1 MKRCVEC
8 GKRLKVGDVQSDNA
22 DEGYCQKCLSTMSVN
37 DLVDSL
43 AADQDDILNAFE
55 YYPIRRAD
63 R

>member
-1 MKRCVEC
+1 MKRCAEC
-8 GKRLKVGDVQSDNA
+8 SKRLKVGDVQSDDA

-55 YYPIRRAD
+55 YYPIWRAKK
-63 R
+63 